1 MNGNGVVLIVDD
13 HASLAR
19 SLVSLLNASGFE
31 AQAVHSGAEA
41 LAFVRSHEGLALV
54 LLDMSLP
61 DMSGL
66 EVLRTMRASVHP
78 HSPPVVMFSIDDDR
92 SIRDKALQLGA
103 TDFASKGKPAD
114 LLRVVA
120 SYVRPSNPPQA

>member
-1 MNGNGVVLIVDD
+1 M
-13 HASLAR
+13 
-19 SLVSLLNASGFE
+19 
-31 AQAVHSGAEA
+31 
-41 LAFVRSHEGLALV
+41 V

-66 EVLRTMRASVHP
+66 EVLRTLRASVHP
-78 HSPPVVMFSIDDDR
+78 QSPPVVMFSIDDDR

>member
-1 MNGNGVVLIVDD
+1 
-13 HASLAR
+13 
-19 SLVSLLNASGFE
+19 
-31 AQAVHSGAEA
+31 
-41 LAFVRSHEGLALV
+41 
-54 LLDMSLP
+54 
-61 DMSGL
+61 
-66 EVLRTMRASVHP
+66 
-78 HSPPVVMFSIDDDR
+78 MFSIDDDR